1 MYRPSGKKQ
10 FRRTAPKSIKPTTD
24 RIGQLKYR
32 VGRNGIELNILEW
45 LRSRKDYKIT
55 KFPTEFRDCLRSGI
69 RKKYNMDEKIE
80 DYAYEPEKPIGKDY
94 WVPKREEFN
103 RLGQLRGRKLEYEEK
118 IIYNQWVKA
127 RQEENVM
134 TKTRNDT
141 VKKARDEIIARG
153 GSARQDMIS
162 TLMGA
167 ILEDMSLDSQQRV
180 KTWIRRDF
188 TTPGYNRAL
197 MATNLEQAY
206 KIQDWMFIDTF
217 AGYRR
222 H

>member
-24 RIGQLKYR
+24 CIGQLKYR
-32 VGRNGIELNILEW
+32 VGRNGIESKILEW
-45 LRSRKDYKIT
+45 LRSWKDYKIT
-55 KFPTEFRDCLRSGI
+55 EFPMEFRDCLRSGKWKEYDI
-69 RKKYNMDEKIE
+69 DEEIG

-94 WVPKREEFN
+94 WVPTREEFE
-103 RLGQLRGRKLEYEEK
+103 RLGELDGREREYEEK
-118 IIYNQWVKA
+118 ILYNQWVEA
-127 RQEENVM
+127 RQEENAG

-180 KTWIRRDF
+180 KTWISVAR
-188 TTPGYNRAL
+188 L
-197 MATNLEQAY
+197 
-206 KIQDWMFIDTF
+206 
-217 AGYRR
+217 
-222 H
+222 